1 MIKVSL
7 NIGYKNQSLH
17 GFPFYYEFENSREFT
32 DFIRREAYHIFLWKH
47 DNHISGSPGLQ
58 IYAHIEEDLP
68 EVNGVPYYMDWNF
81 KITCRN
87 IREFKPYFEMP
98 YDEFESFKAS
108 KQREEKIDD
117 LLKI

>member
-1 MIKVSL
+1 
-7 NIGYKNQSLH
+7 
-17 GFPFYYEFENSREFT
+17 
-32 DFIRREAYHIFLWKH
+32 
-47 DNHISGSPGLQ
+47 
-58 IYAHIEEDLP
+58 
-68 EVNGVPYYMDWNF
+68 MDWNF